1 MYENVKN
8 GHREFHHSGTLSYS
22 TALVLG
28 GGGGGTS
35 MASPCKS
42 L

>member
-22 TALVLG
+22 TALVLAEVKYISYR
-28 GGGGGTS
+28 TID
-35 MASPCKS
+35 M